1 MTEREQRELARQVA
15 EGSDVF
21 DFDRALKVVQRRP
34 AEAERILRMRETSK
48 RSREEFARARERR
61 RLVLRELL

>member
-1 MTEREQRELARQVA
+1 MTEREQREIARQVA

-21 DFDRALKVVQRRP
+21 DFDRALKLVQRRP
-34 AEAERILRMRETSK
+34 ADAEKILRMRETSK

-61 RLVLRELL
+61 RIALRELL